1 MPAGQTDSG
10 LYLVKFSN
18 GYVRAKMPRKR
29 PKRRVFSCRGSHAPP
44 VSVKAHTAPYVR
56 TQAGLACVLVGSVPL
71 HPEFFDELLLSRN
84 IHSFKLFLI
93 ELFDDQL
100 YR

>member
-1 MPAGQTDSG
+1 MGVQFSRFSAELIFLLTFALLCITLNS
-10 LYLVKFSN
+10 YLDIFFK
-18 GYVRAKMPRKR
+18 
-29 PKRRVFSCRGSHAPP
+29 
-44 VSVKAHTAPYVR
+44 APYVR